1 MRLFRHDAQVLR
13 PRQLCP
19 QFLFRLGAQLR
30 RALRHQLLPE
40 HAGGGIHL
48 HGFKND
54 QGLAFPDLFPLP
66 DQNGVHYAAFKVLH
80 GLAFAFDLY
89 LSGRNNRSGDLSEDG
104 PQPQT
109 AEEKKDNQ
117 HALPDDAPGVF
128 HVIAVFLCG
137 T

>member
-1 MRLFRHDAQVLR
+1 MAARHKI
-13 PRQLCP
+13 RQ
-19 QFLFRLGAQLR
+19 
-30 RALRHQLLPE
+30 
-40 HAGGGIHL
+40 
-48 HGFKND
+48 ND
-54 QGLAFPDLFPLP
+54 
-66 DQNGVHYAAFKVLH
+66 Y
-80 GLAFAFDLY
+80 LY

-109 AEEKKDNQ
+109 AEENKDNQ